1 MLSLGLL
8 TVSNWMS
15 RSIWYVLAQYTHW
28 STSIFPIRQLPKNKW
43 HDLIER
49 PILQEYMAHLFFLSL
64 YMLQFFSQ
72 SDDSSGLLP
81 TSDQLFSCSVFRA
94 FYSLFVGNHGRACYT
109 WSYWKG
115 KFIYCFKSSTPADR
129 DMGIWGI
136 TLLQISTRD
145 PRWVGVATFATQLR
159 AWQPQ
164 APGIFQE
171 NGNFPGALHWRSK
184 HRSQDVRERW
194 NHKLPEGN
202 ICPLPKLIVL
212 VPAISQVLIYM

>member
-115 KFIYCFKSSTPADR
+115 MLWIYNQAHYMLPPECFAWTKGWPVIAYTGKFIYCFKSSTPADR
-129 DMGIWGI
+129 DMGIWGLNPN
-136 TLLQISTRD
+136 T
-145 PRWVGVATFATQLR
+145 
-159 AWQPQ
+159 
-164 APGIFQE
+164 
-171 NGNFPGALHWRSK
+171 
-184 HRSQDVRERW
+184 
-194 NHKLPEGN
+194 
-202 ICPLPKLIVL
+202 
-212 VPAISQVLIYM
+212 PAYS